1 MNEIMGSIPRDMK
14 TDSSQWLGILAQG
27 QRALCDVL
35 LIVLDAV
42 TGHLKEVT

>member
-14 TDSSQWLGILAQG
+14 TDNSQWLGILARG
-27 QRALCDVL
+27 QRALCGVL
-35 LIVLDAV
+35 FIVLDSV